1 MNITSK
7 GFVAREALRSRPR
20 PRIRPRGVMEY
31 WPARIATRSVAGG
44 SVGVLRQ
51 FGIAPRVRGVASVI
65 SAIFVLVVP
74 LSRAREKEAATQS
87 VQQLVHD
94 RSGKEVRSE
103 TDQAAREQAL
113 QDVRTLLRQPLTID
127 TAVQIA
133 LLNNRSLQ
141 ATLEEIGLSAADV
154 REAATIPNPRFDL
167 AIRVPDKPPSGT
179 YIDYNTAIDFLS
191 IIMIPLKKRVAQDRL
206 ESVALRVADD
216 TLELVAKVKIAFYAL
231 QASQQLLKQ
240 FKPIVA
246 SQAASLDLAQRQ
258 HEAGNIS
265 DLTLAR
271 RQENYSRAKLDVATA
286 EAETRQNRET
296 LTRLL
301 GLWGQDTD
309 WQISGNLPTVPVS
322 DPVTKGLEQLAISQ
336 RLDLQ
341 ADYLQVTSQ
350 AKDLGLTKSFRLLG
364 ALDFGVDSERETD
377 SQTRTGPTF
386 AIELPI
392 FNQGQARIARGEALL
407 RQQEAKFEALA
418 IDVRSQIR
426 ELRDQLSLND
436 RSRVSIK
443 TNFYRTNAG
452 SSRRVSRITMRCRWT
467 ILSFSQLRRKR
478 RVPNVNISRRLET
491 IGLLGQNSKEQSA
504 GVLTLAQ

>member
-1 MNITSK
+1 MNITK
-7 GFVAREALRSRPR
+7 TPFL
-20 PRIRPRGVMEY
+20 
-31 WPARIATRSVAGG
+31 T
-44 SVGVLRQ
+44 
-51 FGIAPRVRGVASVI
+51 I
-65 SAIFVLVVP
+65 SASLLLVVP
-74 LSRAREKEAATQS
+74 LSRARDKVAATQT
-87 VQQLVHD
+87 VQQLVLD
-94 RSGKEVRSE
+94 RSGKEVRWK

-113 QDVRTLLRQPLTID
+113 QDVRALLRQPLTID

-141 ATLEEIGLSAADV
+141 ATFEEIGLSAADV

-191 IIMIPLKKRVAQDRL
+191 IIMIPLKKRVAQERL
-206 ESVALRVADD
+206 QSVALRVADD
-216 TLELVAKVKIAFYAL
+216 TLELVSQIKIAFYSL
-231 QASQQLLKQ
+231 EVSQQLLQQ
-240 FKPIVA
+240 FKGIVNT
-246 SQAASLDLAQRQ
+246 QAASLDLAQRQ

-265 DLTLAR
+265 DLTLALQ
-271 RQENYSRAKLDVATA
+271 QETYSRAKLDVATT
-286 EAETRQNRET
+286 EAEIRQNREK

-309 WQISGNLPTVPVS
+309 WHISGSLPAIPAS
-322 DPVTKGLEQLAISQ
+322 DPVTTGLEQLAISQ

-386 AIELPI
+386 AIELPV

-426 ELRDQLSLND
+426 ELRDQLITKRQIARFYQDELLPNQRRILDESLKNYNAMQMTD
-436 RSRVSIK
+436 FELFATK
-443 TNFYRTNAG
+443 AEEARTEREYLEAV
-452 SSRRVSRITMRCRWT
+452 RDYWITRAELERAVGGN
-467 ILSFSQLRRKR
+467 LSPRQSGEGKSQQLSHAK
-478 RVPNVNISRRLET
+478 
-491 IGLLGQNSKEQSA
+491 
-504 GVLTLAQ
+504 